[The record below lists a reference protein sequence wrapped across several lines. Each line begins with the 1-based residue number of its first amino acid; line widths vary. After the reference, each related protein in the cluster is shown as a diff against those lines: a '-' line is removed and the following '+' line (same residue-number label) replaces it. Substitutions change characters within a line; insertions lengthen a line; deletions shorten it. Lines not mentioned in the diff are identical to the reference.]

1 MQQTYSLMAH
11 LEVIKQYVNE
21 ARYTRLFADAD
32 EGFELGIGLVMKEQI
47 AASKLYPVLVK
58 AERNNASQMQ
68 DKRAWSEQVLLKH
81 GITMSDIKRAKV
93 DREKLA
99 QISQQYW
106 AAEMHKRTIESGSA
120 KSEWL
125 VHPFPKSRHSVQ
137 VKPLVGFHGA
147 ISVSQTLSENLLD
160 VSTYGVDNYFQMIR
174 RRINMFERPI
184 TSATNSKRWNGYA
197 SYNPK
202 WAVMIIEILRVYNN
216 YVLTDEKSLK
226 NKGLYQEATTP
237 AQKLGITDK
246 KYTIEDILDFTVAS
260 KIKNLQ

>member
-1 MQQTYSLMAH
+1 
-11 LEVIKQYVNE
+11 
-21 ARYTRLFADAD
+21 
-32 EGFELGIGLVMKEQI
+32 
-47 AASKLYPVLVK
+47 
-58 AERNNASQMQ
+58 
-68 DKRAWSEQVLLKH
+68 
-81 GITMSDIKRAKV
+81 MSDIKRAKV

-99 QISQQYW
+99 QVSMQYW
-106 AAEMHKRTIESGSA
+106 AAEMHQRSVKSGSA

-137 VKPLVGFHGA
+137 VKPLVGFRGA
-147 ISVSQTLSENLLD
+147 ISVSQKLSENLLD

-174 RRINMFERPI
+174 RRINMLERPI

-226 NKGLYQEATTP
+226 NKGVIQVATTP
-237 AQKLGITDK
+237 AQKLGIADK
-246 KYTIEDILDFTVAS
+246 KYTIEEILDFTVAS
-260 KIKNLQ
+260 KIKSQN